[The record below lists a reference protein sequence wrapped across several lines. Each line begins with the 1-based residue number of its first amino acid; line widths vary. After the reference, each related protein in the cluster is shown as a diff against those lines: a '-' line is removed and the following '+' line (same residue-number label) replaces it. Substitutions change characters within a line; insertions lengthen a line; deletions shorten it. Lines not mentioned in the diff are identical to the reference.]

1 MLFKEIAGL
10 SNNQFKRIT
19 GVARSTFNLMLR
31 ILEVN
36 YALIH
41 AKGGRESRLSLEDK
55 LLIALSYWRE
65 YRTYAH
71 IGISYGYSESQI
83 CRTIQQIE
91 HVLIKSGKFN
101 VCGKKKLFELNE
113 ESVLLI
119 DATESP
125 IQRPKK
131 NRKSFSQEKREGIL

>member
-55 LLIALSYWRE
+55 LLIALSYWRV
-65 YRTYAH
+65 
-71 IGISYGYSESQI
+71 S
-83 CRTIQQIE
+83 
-91 HVLIKSGKFN
+91 KS
-101 VCGKKKLFELNE
+101 
-113 ESVLLI
+113 
-119 DATESP
+119 
-125 IQRPKK
+125 
-131 NRKSFSQEKREGIL
+131 